1 MPQISK
7 VFYLE
12 VTPERF
18 LECCSQSELIEV
30 DLLLNSER
38 FQQRMRGDSC
48 HCEYED
54 GGCAYHACMSNDCQ
68 RPGMLK
74 RGDCKYLGKGN
85 CEQ

>member
-7 VFYLE
+7 AFYLE

-18 LECCSQSELIEV
+18 LECCSQSELMEV

-38 FQQRMRGDSC
+38 FQQRMRGESC
-48 HCEYED
+48 QCESGD
-54 GGCAYHACMSNDCQ
+54 TGCAYHACMSNDCQ
-68 RPGMLK
+68 KPGLIE
-74 RGDCKYLGKGN
+74 RGDCEHLGIGN